1 MWSRQELKSRAKT
14 ALKQY
19 YWIAFVVCLVA
30 TLLGGSG
37 GGGGGSSLGNN
48 INNNIQNDS
57 SYGDINLDPFITGIL
72 PFIIGLI
79 VLIVIIAII
88 YSIFVAGPIE
98 VGTKYFFLSS
108 RENSAQFTSMFSNFR
123 KGRYLN
129 TVKTIFFRNLYTLL
143 WSLLLIIPGI
153 IKGYEYRMI
162 SYIMAENPNIDT
174 NRAFEISKYMTD
186 GEKFNMFVL
195 DLSFLGWYL
204 LGAIPCG
211 LGIFFVNPYYEATLA
226 ELYTV
231 KREEVI
237 RSGFSNEL
245 ELCGFTNSTP
255 NNI

>member
-1 MWSRQELKSRAKT
+1 MWSRQELKSKAKI

-19 YWIAFVVCLVA
+19 YWIGFVVCLVA

-37 GGGGGSSLGNN
+37 GGSGGSLGN
-48 INNNIQNDS
+48 INNIQNDS
-57 SYGDINLDPFITGIL
+57 SYGNFNIDPFITGIL
-72 PFIIGLI
+72 SLIIGLI

-88 YSIFVAGPIE
+88 YSIFVAAPIE

-108 RENSAQFTSMFSNFR
+108 RENSAQFTSMFANFR

-143 WSLLLIIPGI
+143 WTLLLIIPGI
-153 IKGYEYRMI
+153 IKGYEYSMI

-186 GEKFNMFVL
+186 GDKFNMFVL

-231 KREEVI
+231 KREEAI

-245 ELCGFTNSTP
+245 ELCGFSNSTP